1 MRLPLVPLSE
11 WVLNRQNEFE
21 LKLFES
27 FRQEFNIRD
36 NEEFNICERYGS
48 YDGQMKFCRD
58 FATMLSEDIQDN
70 LNMTD
75 FRYDLNKEEIKDYYK
90 GLFF

>member
-36 NEEFNICERYGS
+36 NEEFSICERYGS
-48 YDGQMKFCRD
+48 YDGQMKQCCQKTYK
-58 FATMLSEDIQDN
+58 AILIWMILDI
-70 LNMTD
+70 T
-75 FRYDLNKEEIKDYYK
+75 
-90 GLFF
+90 